1 MFVVFNSDDLGF
13 HPFTKGSV
21 NLGNT
26 VSVVACQVLQVLK
39 ESILVEIARALVV
52 IIDFFWLQRAET
64 VLPNLAQEETLLK
77 ERDFPE

>member
-26 VSVVACQVLQVLK
+26 VSVVACQVLKVLK
-39 ESILVEIARALVV
+39 ESILVEIARALGV
-52 IIDFFWLQRAET
+52 IIVFFFFFFFGCKGQKQCYLI
-64 VLPNLAQEETLLK
+64 
-77 ERDFPE
+77 